1 MGHVLGN
8 KWEVKGARCDVA
20 APLSLLDA
28 GRWTLG
34 ERREGSEMLSRG
46 LS

>member
-1 MGHVLGN
+1 MGDVLGI

-20 APLSLLDA
+20 APLSLAA
-28 GRWTLG
+28 GCWTLG

-46 LS
+46 LP